1 MKKSENQK
9 MVQSY
14 HDYAKMQ
21 NPRVKSQRG
30 VSSGTYGRDFEMQ
43 VKHALG
49 LFNFNG
55 IASANS
61 IDTIVKT
68 KSGERVKIEIKSRQG
83 TIGTYDENG
92 NLKSK
97 TLQSD
102 LIIYAP
108 DYKSG
113 DNVLKS
119 AFVMGSK
126 EFVNGLADNGLLI
139 QTTNTQ
145 GYPVLKIRPLNSNK
159 AVNALWDL
167 CEEIGID
174 LDKWIKENR

>member
-1 MKKSENQK
+1 MKKSENLK

-14 HDYAKMQ
+14 NDYAKLQ
-21 NPRVKSQRG
+21 NPRVKAQKG

-43 VKHALG
+43 VKNALG
-49 LFNFNG
+49 LYHFNG
-55 IASANS
+55 IANASS
-61 IDTIVKT
+61 IDTIIKT
-68 KSGERVKIEIKSRQG
+68 KNGKRVKIEIKSRQG
-83 TIGTYDENG
+83 TIGTYDGNG

-113 DNVLKS
+113 DNILKS

-159 AVNALWDL
+159 AVNALWNL